1 MLASFFFL
9 PCFSLYKHNWNIPK
23 WCIPIQSAR
32 TRATITTTTKKEE
45 LVFLSCSK
53 EKTSLCLLLRRR
65 LYGTR
70 CCCCCCCCCLFNI
83 PKGCP
88 FKFWLRVV
96 HSNDKCFESHPS
108 DFNDTISH
116 HLDQSNKYKQNKIL
130 RLCFQNCR
138 EVLTPFDLNKI
149 DHLVMRE

>member
-65 LYGTR
+65 MYGTR
-70 CCCCCCCCCLFNI
+70 CCCCCCCCLFNI